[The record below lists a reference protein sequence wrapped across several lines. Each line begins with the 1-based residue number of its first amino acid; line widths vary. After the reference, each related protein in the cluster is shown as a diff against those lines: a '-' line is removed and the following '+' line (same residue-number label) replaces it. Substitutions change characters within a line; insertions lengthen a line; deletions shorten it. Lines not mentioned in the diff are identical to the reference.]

1 MTTENDM
8 QEALMKLLDE
18 RAASYGALRQSSL
31 TAIAL
36 DRAAQA
42 LTATRAEMAAKD
54 ARVQALEGE
63 VARLREE
70 RDKMHALA
78 KANNDLAKMHKSQL
92 QELRQSQLRLMNDLQ
107 ACKDALAQ
115 GHPND

>member
-18 RAASYGALRQSSL
+18 RAATYGALRQSSL

-42 LTATRAEMAAKD
+42 LTATRAELAASA
-54 ARVQALEGE
+54 ARVQALEG
-63 VARLREE
+63 ALR
-70 RDKMHALA
+70 
-78 KANNDLAKMHKSQL
+78 
-92 QELRQSQLRLMNDLQ
+92 
-107 ACKDALAQ
+107 DALEFVERHSSRWDWVE
-115 GHPND
+115 GKHPLVIAEAARAALMEQPK